1 MTKGKIV
8 LITDKQVL
16 TSTEF
21 ECDMYYEYH
30 GKGII
35 AKLKDV
41 HTEKDFEDFVKRFN
55 DENFEYNEEL
65 IYDAQYVEVLKNG
78 QYETEYLPE
87 EELFDFSV
95 RYFDKWF
102 SDYVYI
108 KNLRRKSV
116 DMTDSEGQGL
126 ALLSDG
132 ILMLNFGEYTDECR
146 EYSLRVDRTISRKA
160 IGICE
165 KLGWTLNIGTTDV
178 ELEKY
183 SPAGEDFIFTVSID
197 NFISDV
203 IEYASDFDADEHAE
217 MWVESRG
224 KNGVPSSIRT
234 LIDDADDIDKM
245 LQELSDTLGKSRE

>member
-1 MTKGKIV
+1 MTRGKIV

-16 TSTEF
+16 SSIEF
-21 ECDMYYEYH
+21 NGGMYYDCF
-30 GKGII
+30 GKEII
-35 AKLKDV
+35 SNLNDI
-41 HTEKDFEDFVKRFN
+41 HTEKDFEWFVQNFN
-55 DENFEYNEEL
+55 IENFEYNEEL

-224 KNGVPSSIRT
+224 KNGVPSSIRV

-245 LQELSDTLGKSRE
+245 LQELSDALSKLRD